1 MFLLV
6 KTLCTLTKHLKRVI
20 KTIYDRSR
28 SFIWVW
34 RGCSW
39 GRIQMLAI
47 QAARG
52 GFPNLYLLGCEP
64 LSMRYPA
71 YAFACASAKDKLQ
84 SISVEFH
91 VHSKYNI
98 F

>member
-1 MFLLV
+1 
-6 KTLCTLTKHLKRVI
+6 
-20 KTIYDRSR
+20 
-28 SFIWVW
+28 
-34 RGCSW
+34 
-39 GRIQMLAI
+39 MLAI

-71 YAFACASAKDKLQ
+71 YAFACAGAKDKLQ